1 MNFPFLRTA
10 QTEFEKAEVK
20 NREREVK
27 WAATVSGNRTRVPGF
42 EGLSAQERKAGDLR
56 FQARLSLSKKN
67 LSPTN
72 KTKQKTTQV
81 WWHRPGMTVTQK
93 LR

>member
-27 WAATVSGNRTRVPGF
+27 WAATVSGNRTQVPGF
-42 EGLSAQERKAGDLR
+42 ECSGEEGRGSW
-56 FQARLSLSKKN
+56 
-67 LSPTN
+67 
-72 KTKQKTTQV
+72 V
-81 WWHRPGMTVTQK
+81 PGQTELK
-93 LR
+93 